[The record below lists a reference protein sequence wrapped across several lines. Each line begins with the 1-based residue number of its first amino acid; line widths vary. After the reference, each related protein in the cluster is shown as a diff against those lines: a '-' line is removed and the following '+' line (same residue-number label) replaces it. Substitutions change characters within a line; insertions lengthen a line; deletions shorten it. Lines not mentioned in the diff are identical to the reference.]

1 MGPLARHTQIIDG
14 LRHAERQSR
23 KTGRAR
29 QTGLAMTAIQ
39 AHYVQYLVWASR
51 GMAMSTLAAHT
62 RTSAANITQVVGRME
77 RHGLVRREPSTVDGR
92 SIVVKVTA
100 YGTHQ
105 FWRLVALLRD
115 IESGYR
121 ADAVAKPTRNLHGA
135 LRRIGGLP
143 ERLVPDPPF
152 RLRPN
157 WGPQPT
163 DRRQAG
169 LTAPG

>member
-62 RTSAANITQVVGRME
+62 RTSAARTQHCRWPLHRGQSDGL
-77 RHGLVRREPSTVDGR
+77 RHASVLATR
-92 SIVVKVTA
+92 
-100 YGTHQ
+100 GT
-105 FWRLVALLRD
+105 F
-115 IESGYR
+115 
-121 ADAVAKPTRNLHGA
+121 T
-135 LRRIGGLP
+135 
-143 ERLVPDPPF
+143 
-152 RLRPN
+152 
-157 WGPQPT
+157 
-163 DRRQAG
+163 
-169 LTAPG
+169 